1 MVRSVSFLLSL
12 PAVVVGLLVA
22 NYYGQLSSIAA
33 LLGILAIIGF
43 AILATTWT
51 EDRDV
56 SD

>member
-1 MVRSVSFLLSL
+1 
-12 PAVVVGLLVA
+12 VVVGLLVA

>member
-22 NYYGQLSSIAA
+22 HYYGQLGPIAT
-33 LLGILAIIGF
+33 LLGILAIIAF

-51 EDRDV
+51 EDHDI

>member
-22 NYYGQLSSIAA
+22 NYYGQLSPIVT
-33 LLGILAIIGF
+33 LLGILAIIAF
-43 AILATTWT
+43 AILATSWT
-51 EDRDV
+51 EDHDV